1 MNRKIIITGVTG
13 QNGSY
18 LANFLLK
25 KKYKIFGIVRS
36 LKKSVQ

>member
-25 KKYKIFGIVRS
+25 KNIKYMVS
-36 LKKSVQ
+36 

>member
-25 KKYKIFGIVRS
+25 KNIKYLVS
-36 LKKSVQ
+36 